1 MLNRHILFYIGDLG
15 GGGAERVM
23 LNLLQNLDRNK
34 YQLTLLLH
42 SEKGAFYKKIPSD
55 IQKVIV
61 CWKTGKI
68 HFLYRIYQLGN
79 AIKKLNPD
87 LVVSFR
93 TASNIAV
100 SRAKFLTR
108 FRAGIILRE
117 GTNTISWLK
126 IKTKSFFLPIRK
138 LEVKIFYSLA
148 DKKIA
153 NSDGIKNDLVIN
165 FKINSNIIHTIYN
178 PIDFEGITKAIRQSD
193 NSPYTKQ
200 EHEKIILAIGRLDPP
215 KAYQDMISAF
225 SIIRSVIPSRLLI
238 LGQGSLESEIREQI
252 KKSQVEDFVKLHGF
266 VNNPWVYL
274 VNADVFLSTS
284 HWEGFPNALIEA
296 MACGVPPV
304 ATDCDFGPR
313 EIIHDGIDGFLTPVG
328 DIKYIADRVI
338 ELLQDDELRSRLAE
352 NAKNRVHAFEISTI
366 IQEYET
372 LFDEVLLSSSKRDET
387 SLAY

>member
-138 LEVKIFYSLA
+138 LEVKIF
-148 DKKIA
+148 
-153 NSDGIKNDLVIN
+153 
-165 FKINSNIIHTIYN
+165 
-178 PIDFEGITKAIRQSD
+178 
-193 NSPYTKQ
+193 
-200 EHEKIILAIGRLDPP
+200 
-215 KAYQDMISAF
+215 
-225 SIIRSVIPSRLLI
+225 
-238 LGQGSLESEIREQI
+238 
-252 KKSQVEDFVKLHGF
+252 
-266 VNNPWVYL
+266 
-274 VNADVFLSTS
+274 
-284 HWEGFPNALIEA
+284 
-296 MACGVPPV
+296 
-304 ATDCDFGPR
+304 
-313 EIIHDGIDGFLTPVG
+313 TP
-328 DIKYIADRVI
+328 
-338 ELLQDDELRSRLAE
+338 
-352 NAKNRVHAFEISTI
+352 
-366 IQEYET
+366 
-372 LFDEVLLSSSKRDET
+372 
-387 SLAY
+387 